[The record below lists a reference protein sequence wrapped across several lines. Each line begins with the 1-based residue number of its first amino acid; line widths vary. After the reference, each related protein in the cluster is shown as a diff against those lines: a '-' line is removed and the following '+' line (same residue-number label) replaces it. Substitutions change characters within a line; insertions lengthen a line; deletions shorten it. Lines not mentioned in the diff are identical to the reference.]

1 MRVLSMLAL
10 LALALLAAP
19 LAAEAQQ
26 PGKVYRIGILRD
38 GLAHHPRHRLGPSW
52 RRCDQWAHLS
62 VAERHLS
69 NVELIGGD
77 AAATGL
83 PRASFDLAH
92 ARLLLINVRHPAR
105 VVTEMVEVVRP
116 GGLVMSSCRRWIG
129 TPGPV
134 SHSIPHGGSSSV

>member
-52 RRCDQWAHLS
+52 RIPFTRNSSRSRTSC
-62 VAERHLS
+62 ERES
-69 NVELIGGD
+69 RN
-77 AAATGL
+77 
-83 PRASFDLAH
+83 
-92 ARLLLINVRHPAR
+92 
-105 VVTEMVEVVRP
+105 EV
-116 GGLVMSSCRRWIG
+116 S
-129 TPGPV
+129 
-134 SHSIPHGGSSSV
+134 